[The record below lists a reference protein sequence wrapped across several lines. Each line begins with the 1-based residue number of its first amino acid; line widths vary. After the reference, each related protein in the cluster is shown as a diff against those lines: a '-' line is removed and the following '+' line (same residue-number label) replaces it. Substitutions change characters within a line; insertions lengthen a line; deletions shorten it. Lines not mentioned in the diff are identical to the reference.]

1 MLEMETARSRARDR
15 GGGGA
20 GGGGGV
26 GVGMVEASFSRLL
39 LHDSCARRSR
49 YPPKEELARGLAY
62 HML

>member
-15 GGGGA
+15 
-20 GGGGGV
+20 GGGGV

>member
-15 GGGGA
+15 GGGG
-20 GGGGGV
+20 GV
-26 GVGMVEASFSRLL
+26 GVGMVEALFSRLL